1 MQRFSLQME
10 GALQRKRRG
19 VYNYYE
25 PDLRAKI
32 GRYAAENGNKAAVSH
47 FTVKLERMIPES
59 TVRGMK
65 SIYLRELESEKDPLE
80 VTQLP
85 HQLRGHPLKLGEYD
99 GMVKE
104 NIHALRRAGGIVNRS
119 IVVAAATGILEHL
132 DPSRLSQHG
141 GDITVE
147 LTWAKSFPS
156 RLGYVRRREQK
167 LHENSQVIL
176 RV

>member
-1 MQRFSLQME
+1 MSPPVMSILRYFKRDTPSHPLLPKPRSSAEESANAAVLATME

-47 FTVKLERMIPES
+47 FKVKLGRMIPES

-65 SIYLRELESEKDPLE
+65 SIYLRELESGKDPLE

-85 HQLRGHPLKLGEYD
+85 HQAARSLKLGEYD

-104 NIHALRRAGGIVNRS
+104 YIHALRRAGGIVNRS
-119 IVVAAATGILEHL
+119 IVVAAATGIPYILIHL
-132 DPSRLSQHG
+132 VSHNMEV
-141 GDITVE
+141 T
-147 LTWAKSFPS
+147 
-156 RLGYVRRREQK
+156 
-167 LHENSQVIL
+167 
-176 RV
+176 